1 MMRDALSTPVFYLAL
16 TLLAFAAGQWVN
28 KKTGSPIAN
37 PLLIGC
43 ILVGAYLILFR
54 VPLDEY
60 NEGGGFLTLCLTP
73 ATISLALPIYRQ
85 LEVLKKHLL
94 PILVGALAGSAASI
108 GSVYLFGKLFGLD
121 RQMIFSLLPKSVT
134 TPIGV
139 ALSQSMGGLPAV
151 TSLAIV
157 FTGIVGAVFLPTA
170 LRLLG
175 IKHPVVTGIAIG
187 TASHAVGTSRALE
200 LGEVEGAMSGLA
212 IGISGLITAVIL
224 SVCSAVL
231 L

>member
-1 MMRDALSTPVFYLAL
+1 MPL
-16 TLLAFAAGQWVN
+16 GQWVN

-37 PLLIGC
+37 PCLIGC
-43 ILVGAYLILFR
+43 ILVGAHLILFR

-94 PILVGALAGSAASI
+94 PILAGALAGSAASI

-139 ALSQSMGGLPAV
+139 ALSQSMGGLTAV

-157 FTGIVGAVFLPTA
+157 FTGIVGAGLSAHGAQAPRHQASGRHRHRHWHRLPCGRYLA
-170 LRLLG
+170 
-175 IKHPVVTGIAIG
+175 
-187 TASHAVGTSRALE
+187 RA
-200 LGEVEGAMSGLA
+200 GARRG
-212 IGISGLITAVIL
+212 
-224 SVCSAVL
+224 
-231 L
+231 

>member
-1 MMRDALSTPVFYLAL
+1 MRDALSSPVFYLAL
-16 TLLAFAAGQWVN
+16 TLLAFSAGQWVN
-28 KKTGSPIAN
+28 RKTGSPIAN

-43 ILVGAYLILFR
+43 ILVGAYLILFG

-94 PILVGALAGSAASI
+94 PILAGAFVGSLASI
-108 GSVYLFGKLFGLD
+108 GSVYVFGRLFGLD
-121 RQMIFSLLPKSVT
+121 GQIIRSLLPKSVT

-139 ALSQSMGGLPAV
+139 ALSESLGGLTAV

-170 LRLLG
+170 LKLLG
-175 IKHPVVTGIAIG
+175 VKHPVVTGIAIG

-200 LGEVEGAMSGLA
+200 LGEIEGAMSGLA
-212 IGISGLITAVIL
+212 IGIAGLLTAIIISL
-224 SVCSAVL
+224 GSAVL